1 MNQKIQGIL
10 GLCARAGQLVSGEMA
25 CDQAIK
31 KRKAALIIVDEAA
44 SANTQ
49 KSVKDAC
56 RHYKVPME
64 IASAGLLGKAI
75 GKPGR
80 MVCAIT
86 QGGLAD
92 KLIQLMQE
100 HNKMID

>member
-1 MNQKIQGIL
+1 MNRKIRGTL

-31 KRKAALIIVDEAA
+31 KRKAALVIVDKAA

-49 KSVKDAC
+49 KSLGDAC
-56 RHYKVPME
+56 RHYKVPIE
-64 IASAGLLGKAI
+64 TISAGLLGDAI

-80 MVCAIT
+80 MVCAVT
-86 QGGLAD
+86 QCGLAD
-92 KLIQLMQE
+92 KLIRLIQE
-100 HNKMID
+100 QNKMID